1 MGVTSKIAG
10 AFGMTEDAWKRH
22 ANPWSVWTR
31 FAAIPLMILAIWS
44 RVWLERDRVPPD
56 HLSTQ

>member
-10 AFGMTEDAWKRH
+10 AFAMTDDAWKRH

-31 FAAIPLMILAIWS
+31 FAAIPLMILIVLAMLMPIFQLNELV
-44 RVWLERDRVPPD
+44 R
-56 HLSTQ
+56 